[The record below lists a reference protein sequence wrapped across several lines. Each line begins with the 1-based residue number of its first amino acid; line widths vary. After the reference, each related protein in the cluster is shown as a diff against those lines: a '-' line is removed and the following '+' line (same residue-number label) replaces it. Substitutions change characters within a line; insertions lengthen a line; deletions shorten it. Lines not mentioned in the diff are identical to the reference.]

1 MIEKWIINNNLKSH
15 SRHIMSRIH
24 AIIIRETAKKRKKK
38 ECITNALI
46 EGKIKFKKHLINPK
60 EGRKG
65 TKIKQK

>member
-1 MIEKWIINNNLKSH
+1 
-15 SRHIMSRIH
+15 MSRIH